1 MGRVSMDVPPQLQA
15 LNQWVTWK
23 YIGDDRRK
31 VPYQIN
37 GLPAKSND
45 PETWTTFGYAS
56 KSGHNLGFVFAPDD
70 GLFGIDLDGCISAD
84 GELQA
89 WAQEIV
95 DRFGTYAEVSPSGH
109 GVKLWGIGAMPGGSG
124 KKTSVDAPRCC
135 DKQPAIEAYDR
146 GRYFTFTGER
156 LPTSPLDVVEC
167 QAALDWLVAKYWPPM
182 MVPTA
187 RQSTPI
193 TERAARYL
201 AEIPPAISGQGGH
214 NQTFRAACVL
224 VVGFNLSVDDALPL
238 LAEWNTRC
246 QPPWTEK
253 ELLHKLE
260 SADKQPGER
269 GEMLRSDYLAG
280 PAVDISGV
288 MACQD
293 TAIVPVCVD
302 EDDEL
307 CEDDSLVENDGGPFP
322 IECSRPEGL
331 IRDVIEFNERRSR
344 YFQPEAALASAL
356 CLMSVLTG
364 RKIRDSENTRTNLYV
379 MALCPTGGG
388 KELGRTINKDI
399 LLACGAEELI
409 GPEDFASAAG
419 AMSWMSDHPVTLSQ
433 MDEIGRT
440 IATTKDAG
448 KSPHLF
454 KLVSVFLKL
463 FTQSNTIISGDAYA
477 DKQKHKKLYFPHL
490 TIYGTSTVKAFWD
503 SITAESISDGLVG
516 RFIIF
521 DRTITDEDKN
531 KKGYVKPKKPDALC
545 EVPESIVERARWWWQ
560 FIAGS
565 GNLSSVNP
573 SPVTIPLSK
582 EAEERFENHALAVA
596 EKRLGNESDVAS
608 ALWSRSAEK
617 VAKLALL
624 FACSRSSFELPSCV
638 SFDDVDKAIRLSN
651 WATRRMLFMIGS
663 HVCESKYD
671 ADRKR
676 VLRLFGDKPLTKTQ
690 LTRMCH
696 WLEPRMR
703 ATIISDLIESRLISA
718 REVQGKTKTAT
729 VFEKATRK
737 LAAKA

>member
-1 MGRVSMDVPPQLQA
+1 MEVPQELRS
-15 LNQWVTWK
+15 LRQWVEWR
-23 YIGDDRRK
+23 YIGDDKRK
-31 VPYQIN
+31 VPFQPN
-37 GLPAKSND
+37 GTPAKSND
-45 PETWTTFGYAS
+45 PATWSAFDDCRGQ
-56 KSGHNLGFVFAPDD
+56 LGFVFAAED
-70 GLFGIDLDGCISAD
+70 GLFGVDLDGCIDDA
-84 GELQA
+84 GEVQE
-89 WAQEIV
+89 WAMRIV
-95 DRFGTYAEVSPSGH
+95 NRFDTYAEISPSGR
-109 GVKLWGIGAMPGGSG
+109 GIKLWGRGSMPGGTG
-124 KKTSVDAPRCC
+124 KKAPVNSPACC

-156 LPTSPLDVVEC
+156 LPMSPLAVNDCRE
-167 QAALDWLVAKYWPPM
+167 ALDWLASVYWPPRALE
-182 MVPTA
+182 VKPT
-187 RQSTPI
+187 QKTSI
-193 TERAARYL
+193 QERAARYL
-201 AEIPPAISGQGGH
+201 ACVDPAIAGQGGH
-214 NQTFRAACVL
+214 NQTFRAACSLVL
-224 VVGFNLSVDDALPL
+224 GFGLSVDEAMPL
-238 LAEWNTRC
+238 LAEYNTRC
-246 QPPWTEK
+246 EPQWSEK

-260 SADKQPGER
+260 SADKQTGER
-269 GEMLRSDYLAG
+269 GFLIGEEVEVDHRPVDFSALVASHGTSLVPISSDDDDDEFYEDDG
-280 PAVDISGV
+280 PA
-288 MACQD
+288 
-293 TAIVPVCVD
+293 
-302 EDDEL
+302 
-307 CEDDSLVENDGGPFP
+307 ENDGGPFP
-322 IECSRPEGL
+322 IECSRPEGF

-364 RKIRDSENTRTNLYV
+364 RKIRDSEDTRTNLYI

-388 KELGRTINKDI
+388 KESGRKINKEI
-399 LLACGAEELI
+399 LSACGAEELI
-409 GPEDFASAAG
+409 GPEDFASSAG
-419 AMSWMSDHPVTLSQ
+419 AMSWMADHPVSLAQ
-433 MDEIGRT
+433 MDEIGRM

-477 DKQKHKKLYFPHL
+477 DKQKHKKLYYPHL

-521 DRTITDEDKN
+521 DRTVTDEDKN
-531 KKGYVKPKKPDALC
+531 KKGYVRPKKPDALC
-545 EVPESIVERARWWWQ
+545 EVPESIIERARWWWQ

-565 GNLSSVNP
+565 GNLSSINP
-573 SPVTIPLSK
+573 SPVTIPLAK
-582 EAEERFENHALAVA
+582 EADDRLESHASAVA

-638 SFDDVDKAIRLSN
+638 TFDDVDKAVRLSN

-676 VLRLFGDKPLTKTQ
+676 VLRLFGDEPITQTK
-690 LTRMCH
+690 LTRLCQ

-703 ATIISDLIESRLISA
+703 ATIIADLIESRQITSKEL
-718 REVQGKTKTAT
+718 QGKTRTT
-729 VFEKATRK
+729 RVFVKATRK
-737 LAAKA
+737 LAAKT